1 MDVHPILLSA
11 PGRPDVGGAVDP
23 ERFIELSPDLFV
35 ALWQGLPVALN
46 HAWTETL
53 GWELDELTGDQMR
66 DLIHPDDLAAIVGEI
81 ARVMHEG
88 GKGATRGRYRH
99 KDGSWRWMDWAGALD
114 PQSQLMYCLA
124 RDVTDQVAEA
134 ELRDQLLTVLQENS
148 AMLADQTLELDNLR
162 EEAERLARFDT
173 LTGLLNRRAWF
184 ESIKHARP
192 VALALADVDHFKHVN
207 DTYGHPVGDAAL
219 AEVASRMSEAAGDEA
234 IVGRV
239 GGEEFAIGFAGGLED
254 AIAVCHRIR
263 RAVESLPVG
272 VSGLSLPLTISIGLS
287 PWRTGRLTRE
297 DALAK
302 TYEHADRALY
312 DAKHAGRNRV
322 VFDSGRRAA

>member
-1 MDVHPILLSA
+1 MLLSA
-11 PGRPDVGGAVDP
+11 PGGAGIAGTVDV
-23 ERFIELSPDLFV
+23 ERFVELSPDLFV
-35 ALWQGLPVALN
+35 ALWQGQPIALN

-66 DLIHPDDLAAIVGEI
+66 DIIHPDDLPAIVGEI

-99 KDGSWRWMDWAGALD
+99 RDGSWRWMDWAGALD
-114 PQSQLMYCLA
+114 PESQLVYCLA
-124 RDVTDQVAEA
+124 RDVTGQVAEA
-134 ELRDQLLTVLQENS
+134 ELRDQLLAVLQENS

-173 LTGLLNRRAWF
+173 LTGLLNRGAWF
-184 ESIKHARP
+184 DEIKHVRP
-192 VALALADVDHFKHVN
+192 VAIALADVDHFKRVN

-219 AEVASRMSEAAGDEA
+219 AAVASRMSDAAGDDA
-234 IVGRV
+234 VVGRV
-239 GGEEFAIGFAGGLED
+239 GGEEFAIGFAGGLDD
-254 AIAVCHRIR
+254 AVALCHRIR
-263 RAVESLPVG
+263 GAVESSPVE
-272 VSGLSLPLTISIGLS
+272 VAGLSLPLTISIGLS
-287 PWRTGRLTRE
+287 SWRPGRLTRE

-312 DAKHAGRNRV
+312 EAKNAGRNRV
-322 VFDSGRRAA
+322 VFDSARRAA